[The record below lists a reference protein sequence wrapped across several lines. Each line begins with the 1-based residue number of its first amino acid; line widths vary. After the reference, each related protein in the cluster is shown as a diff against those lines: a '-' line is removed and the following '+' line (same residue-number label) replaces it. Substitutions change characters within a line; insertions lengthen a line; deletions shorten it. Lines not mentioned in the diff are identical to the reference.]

1 MNNNLDFTDSKNAF
15 SKVSTLKLRKEIF
28 LFKIMNSPLLSKISQ
43 RTIKWALKNRLPI
56 DWLLKITVFEHFCG
70 GQSVDDCKK
79 TINRLSDN
87 NITTILDYSKEH
99 GDESTYDKAVDELM
113 KTIAEAKNNNK
124 VSFAVFK
131 FTSIADMEVLE
142 MISKGN
148 ASNEQEANF
157 NKIFTRVNRLC
168 QFAFESDVKILIDAE
183 HSWIQ
188 PAIDMAAEKMMI
200 LYNKE
205 KFIVFNTIQL
215 YLHDRLDYLK
225 NLHKKL
231 SELGIKTGVKLVRGA
246 YMDIERERA
255 LQNGYSS
262 PIHTNKNDTDRDY
275 DSAIQYCTSNLKE
288 IAICA
293 GTHNQK
299 SSELLVEM
307 IEKSKIIKKDD
318 RIYFAQLLGMAD
330 HISNNLGVAGYNVAK
345 YVPYG
350 KIKEVIP
357 YLFRRADENKSVAG
371 EMSRELKI
379 RKEEL
384 KRRKMKNIF

>member
-215 YLHDRLDYLK
+215 YRHDRLDYLK

>member
-1 MNNNLDFTDSKNAF
+1 
-15 SKVSTLKLRKEIF
+15 
-28 LFKIMNSPLLSKISQ
+28 
-43 RTIKWALKNRLPI
+43 
-56 DWLLKITVFEHFCG
+56 
-70 GQSVDDCKK
+70 
-79 TINRLSDN
+79 
-87 NITTILDYSKEH
+87 
-99 GDESTYDKAVDELM
+99 
-113 KTIAEAKNNNK
+113 
-124 VSFAVFK
+124 
-131 FTSIADMEVLE
+131 
-142 MISKGN
+142 
-148 ASNEQEANF
+148 
-157 NKIFTRVNRLC
+157 
-168 QFAFESDVKILIDAE
+168 
-183 HSWIQ
+183 
-188 PAIDMAAEKMMI
+188 MAAEKMMI

>member
-15 SKVSTLKLRKEIF
+15 SKVSTRKLRKEIF

>member
-15 SKVSTLKLRKEIF
+15 SKVSTRKLRKEIF

-215 YLHDRLDYLK
+215 SNRYGSR
-225 NLHKKL
+225 
-231 SELGIKTGVKLVRGA
+231 
-246 YMDIERERA
+246 
-255 LQNGYSS
+255 
-262 PIHTNKNDTDRDY
+262 KNDDT
-275 DSAIQYCTSNLKE
+275 L
-288 IAICA
+288 
-293 GTHNQK
+293 
-299 SSELLVEM
+299 
-307 IEKSKIIKKDD
+307 
-318 RIYFAQLLGMAD
+318 
-330 HISNNLGVAGYNVAK
+330 
-345 YVPYG
+345 
-350 KIKEVIP
+350 
-357 YLFRRADENKSVAG
+357 
-371 EMSRELKI
+371 
-379 RKEEL
+379 
-384 KRRKMKNIF
+384 